1 MAIGEGGRLGPMA
14 RASQLLPE
22 GTAAKSVAGGL
33 SYLDPA
39 LRVGGKAAGGAATGM
54 VVGGTL
60 GALAEGLDSD
70 AMWQGMGGGFGL
82 GGVGGTLHGAL
93 SHVSGA
99 TKTRRAANDLDG
111 YESHLIEVGR
121 ETDAAQLRKARSNL
135 GDDQSAVIM
144 ADALAFAEA
153 KGTRVV
159 WHDNATRPD
168 DLPAEID
175 HTGYEGLVPDAPIH
189 GQTTLF
195 LNSDNITNA
204 TAAHEVF
211 HTVMRSHY
219 GLSLIH
225 I

>member
-1 MAIGEGGRLGPMA
+1 
-14 RASQLLPE
+14 
-22 GTAAKSVAGGL
+22 
-33 SYLDPA
+33 
-39 LRVGGKAAGGAATGM
+39 
-54 VVGGTL
+54 
-60 GALAEGLDSD
+60 
-70 AMWQGMGGGFGL
+70 
-82 GGVGGTLHGAL
+82 
-93 SHVSGA
+93 
-99 TKTRRAANDLDG
+99 
-111 YESHLIEVGR
+111 
-121 ETDAAQLRKARSNL
+121 
-135 GDDQSAVIM
+135 IM

-175 HTGYEGLVPDAPIH
+175 HTGYEGLAPDAPIH

-219 GLSLIH
+219 GKEFTMAMKNLLLGVHDPVTGAKLTEGTLGGEQLGRFVNEYVNIMRRAAEQARKKGDTEIATKWNELADEFVAH
-225 I
+225 YRDGNVDQALEEFGAFYFDAYARGE